1 MSDSDLARFIDA
13 QDLVFQRVIDELSL
27 GKKQTHW
34 IWFIF
39 PQLRGLGWSPKAV
52 LYGIENLD
60 EAGRYL
66 SHPIL
71 GERLRRCVRLML
83 SHKHKTA
90 FEILGSPD
98 DLKFRSCLTL
108 FLTAGQNDEDLELF
122 TEALDV
128 FFDGESDPL
137 TISAI

>member
-1 MSDSDLARFIDA
+1 MSDPDLARFIDA
-13 QDLVFQRVIDELSL
+13 QDPVFQRVIDELSL

-39 PQLRGLGWSPKAV
+39 PQLRGLGWSPKA
-52 LYGIENLD
+52 LHYGIENLA
-60 EAGRYL
+60 EASRYL

-71 GERLRRCVRLML
+71 GERLRRCISLMV

-90 FEILGSPD
+90 FEILGTPD

-108 FLTAGQNDEDLELF
+108 FLKAAVNDEDKELF
-122 TEALDV
+122 NEALDQ

-137 TISAI
+137 TISKI